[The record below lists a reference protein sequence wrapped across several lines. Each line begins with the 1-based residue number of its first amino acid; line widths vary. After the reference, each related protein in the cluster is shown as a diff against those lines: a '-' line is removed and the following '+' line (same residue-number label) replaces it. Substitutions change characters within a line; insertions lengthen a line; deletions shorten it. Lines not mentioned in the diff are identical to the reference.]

1 MSTFSHSQDEERG
14 KQPAREAPGEQG
26 EVPRKRDDSKDDKS
40 DPGIRRMADSVTL
53 PHQRHE
59 NQERGGQRLQKDAA
73 SASRTILFVRHHY
86 RRNQMA
92 IHKKGLAHWEGDLK
106 HGKGTVSTESGAL
119 SQQPYGFNTRFEG
132 VKGTN
137 PEELIGAAHAACFSM
152 ALSLMLSEEGYTA
165 TSIDT
170 TAVVT
175 LNKTDGGFAITDI
188 ALQSQIVLP
197 DVSPAA
203 FDEIIQKAKAGC
215 PVSQVLKAN
224 ITLDYQLN
232 P

>member
-1 MSTFSHSQDEERG
+1 
-14 KQPAREAPGEQG
+14 
-26 EVPRKRDDSKDDKS
+26 
-40 DPGIRRMADSVTL
+40 
-53 PHQRHE
+53 
-59 NQERGGQRLQKDAA
+59 
-73 SASRTILFVRHHY
+73 
-86 RRNQMA
+86 MA
-92 IHKKGLAHWEGDLK
+92 INKTGAAHWEGGIKD
-106 HGKGTVSTESGAL
+106 GKGTISTETKAL
-119 SQQPYGFNTRFEG
+119 DAYPYGFASRFEG
-132 VKGTN
+132 KPGSN

-197 DVSPAA
+197 GVAPAA